1 VNARPSITVA
11 AVIERGGRFLLVE
24 EEDDGR
30 IVYNQPAGHLEQHES
45 LVEGCRREVLEESA
59 WHFRPTELIG
69 IYRWSRPSLRS
80 EAVVT
85 YVRFAF
91 CGELG
96 EHEPERRL
104 DAGIVRAVWLDAD
117 EIRGSRERH
126 RSPLVLRCVEDYLA
140 GRRYPL
146 AALVEHA

>member
-1 VNARPSITVA
+1 VA

-24 EEDDGR
+24 EEDAGR
-30 IVYNQPAGHLEQHES
+30 IVFNQPAGHLEQNES

-59 WHFRPTELIG
+59 WHFRPTELVG
-69 IYRWSRPSLRS
+69 IYRWSRPGLRPD
-80 EAVVT
+80 AVVT
-85 YVRFAF
+85 YVRFTF

-96 EHEPERRL
+96 EHQPGRRL

-117 EIRGSRERH
+117 EIRASRERH

-146 AALVEHA
+146 AALVEYA